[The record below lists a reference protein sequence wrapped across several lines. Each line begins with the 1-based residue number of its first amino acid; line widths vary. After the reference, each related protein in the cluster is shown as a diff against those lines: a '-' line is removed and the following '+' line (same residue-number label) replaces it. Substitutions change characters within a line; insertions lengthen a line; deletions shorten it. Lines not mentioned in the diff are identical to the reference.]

1 MKPWAA
7 LVRQGNEALV
17 RGRLREGERLAHE
30 ALDLRPGEPAPA
42 LLAVAACRE
51 QGRAA
56 EAEVLLRGVLTR
68 HPELEEA
75 QALLGAVLADL
86 GRDAE
91 ARRQLDRLLGGEP
104 PPAVAALAAETAA
117 SLQST
122 EHAEELLAPLVGHAP
137 AGAGWQGS
145 VARHLGLLGH
155 VLGRWDEAEL
165 HFRVALKW
173 NTVAGAPVL
182 VAHTRRQYAAL
193 LRARGGAGD
202 WESAI
207 DLLSAAAAVYRRL
220 DIARLAD
227 DAEAV
232 LRRSHDPSPEGGTAA
247 NVLTRTGAGW
257 ELAFDG
263 RQAVMEPGA
272 AGLHHIAE
280 LVAAAGRPVHVADL
294 VEAGADLAAEYRAR
308 LAVLDQ
314 QEADA
319 ADPLAAAL
327 ARAEADVLSAELAG
341 AEGDAGDTARR
352 LVAFRIRTA
361 LDHLDRALPALG
373 DHLRRSVRT
382 GTFCIYEPERPERW
396 KIRR

>member
-1 MKPWAA
+1 M
-7 LVRQGNEALV
+7 LVRQGNEALL
-17 RGRLREGERLAHE
+17 RGRLRASERLATE
-30 ALDLRPGEPAPA
+30 ALGLRPGEPAPA

-51 QGRAA
+51 QGRSA
-56 EAEVLLRGVLTR
+56 EAEILLRDVLTR
-68 HPELEEA
+68 HPESEEG
-75 QALLGAVLADL
+75 QALLGALLADL

-91 ARRQLDRLLGGEP
+91 ARRQLDRLVAAQP
-104 PPAVAALAAETAA
+104 TPAVAALGAETAA

-122 EHAEELLAPLVGHAP
+122 EHAEELLAPLMAHAP
-137 AGAGWQGS
+137 AGAGWHGS

-165 HFRVALKW
+165 HFRDALER
-173 NTVAGAPVL
+173 NTAASAPVL
-182 VAHTRRQYAAL
+182 VAHTCRQYAAL

-207 DLLSAAAAVYRRL
+207 DLLSGAAGVYRRL

-232 LRRSHDPSPEGGTAA
+232 LRRSHDPGAESATAA
-247 NVLTRTGAGW
+247 PNVFSRTGAGW

-263 RQAVMEPGA
+263 QQAVVNAGV
-272 AGLHHIAE
+272 AGLQHVAE

-294 VEAGADLAAEYRAR
+294 VEAGADLATEYRAR

-314 QEADA
+314 QAADA
-319 ADPLAAAL
+319 AEPLAAAL
-327 ARAEADVLSAELAG
+327 ARAEADVLSFELAWVDDDT
-341 AEGDAGDTARR
+341 GDRARR
-352 LVAFRIRTA
+352 LVTFRIRTA
-361 LDHLDRALPALG
+361 LDAVDLALPALG
-373 DHLRRSVRT
+373 DHLRRSIRT
-382 GTFCIYEPERPERW
+382 GTFCVYEPERPERW